1 MAGPPSCRTVYKQ
14 MQHHGGNPKLWMH
27 LWMKEV
33 DVSGKDRLY
42 HEVTT
47 LVEILYQGGT
57 YDQLNVG
64 AVASLEIAS
73 RRLIAIVEA
82 TSKGLDS
89 PNWGTA
95 RHYTGTSTIFDLALH
110 GLRACVTCAAKDE
123 AEIDSMR
130 IRGRHVG
137 RATEAVATAGVK
149 GAGKD
154 KGKRKTKGGRGGD
167 VQLGAVAA
175 GAAQGP

>member
-1 MAGPPSCRTVYKQ
+1 
-14 MQHHGGNPKLWMH
+14 
-27 LWMKEV
+27 MKELG
-33 DVSGKDRLY
+33 VSGKDHLY

-47 LVEILYQGGT
+47 LVEILYEGGT
-57 YDQLNVG
+57 YNQLNVG

-89 PNWGTA
+89 PNWETA
-95 RHYTGTSTIFDLALH
+95 RHYTGTSTIFDLAPNE
-110 GLRACVTCAAKDE
+110 LRAFVTRAAKDE
-123 AEIDSMR
+123 AEIDCVR
-130 IRGRHVG
+130 TRGRYVSRAAEAAAVG
-137 RATEAVATAGVK
+137 GLPRLDDMATAVVK
-149 GAGKD
+149 GAGKE